1 MDSNGPKF
9 AWMLLELN
17 EPRLVPNQPQKRYV
31 IDSLSLVL
39 RLRPR
44 FYPVFGT

>member
-17 EPRLVPNQPQKRYV
+17 ERRLVPKQA
-31 IDSLSLVL
+31 L
-39 RLRPR
+39 RHSPALHPKY
-44 FYPVFGT
+44 YPYEKTY